1 MTEPFQLKEAPRNEQ
16 QATNAFAPR
25 AAASGSTASR
35 KGSAQILSGL
45 RPKPLRKFLSSE
57 QDKRGYAPRVEL
69 GLAVAK
75 QGVSMN
81 QHFVL
86 QGMRDA
92 FTELSIQAKNTEA
105 ILQGT
110 AAKPQGS
117 F

>member
-1 MTEPFQLKEAPRNEQ
+1 VTRCIWFDGVEERKRPNTIGAKAKATAEIPSLTER
-16 QATNAFAPR
+16 
-25 AAASGSTASR
+25 
-35 KGSAQILSGL
+35 
-45 RPKPLRKFLSSE
+45 
-57 QDKRGYAPRVEL
+57 DKRGYAPGVEL
-69 GLAVAK
+69 GLDVAK

-81 QHFVL
+81 QHLVL

-105 ILQGT
+105 SPQGT

>member
-1 MTEPFQLKEAPRNEQ
+1 
-16 QATNAFAPR
+16 
-25 AAASGSTASR
+25 
-35 KGSAQILSGL
+35 
-45 RPKPLRKFLSSE
+45 
-57 QDKRGYAPRVEL
+57 
-69 GLAVAK
+69 
-75 QGVSMN
+75 MN

-92 FTELSIQAKNTEA
+92 FTEISIQAKNTEA